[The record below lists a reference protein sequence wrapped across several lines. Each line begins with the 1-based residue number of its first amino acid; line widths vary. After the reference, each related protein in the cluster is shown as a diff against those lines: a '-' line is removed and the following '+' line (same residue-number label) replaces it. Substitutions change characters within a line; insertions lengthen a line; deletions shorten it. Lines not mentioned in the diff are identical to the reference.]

1 MGSYKFQIILKWKHQ
16 HQGLALELNI
26 IMYVLS
32 LFLEEF
38 KLSASGHEC
47 RIRCINPGG
56 CKSQTQLSD

>member
-1 MGSYKFQIILKWKHQ
+1 MGSYKFQIILKWKNQ

-26 IMYVLS
+26 ILYILS
-32 LFLEEF
+32 LFLEF

-47 RIRCINPGG
+47 RIRWINPGR

>member
-1 MGSYKFQIILKWKHQ
+1 MGSYKFQILLKWKHQ
-16 HQGLALELNI
+16 HQELALEVNI

-47 RIRCINPGG
+47 RIRCINPRG